1 MPNIA
6 TFSICSMSCFTP
18 AQLIYS
24 FTINTLIVAS
34 IQSTSLLLLLL
45 LLLYLLLSNAGVD
58 YSVDCE
64 GVHEV

>member
-1 MPNIA
+1 MPNTA
-6 TFSICSMSCFTP
+6 TFSICSMSCFTH

-34 IQSTSLLLLLL
+34 IQSASLLLLL

>member
-45 LLLYLLLSNAGVD
+45 LLYLLLSNAGVD